1 MRLLRTVTPSRPP
14 KLSGEGNKQVQNMV
28 LVDLTPLTLGIE
40 SLGEIMNTVIPRNTS
55 IPTKKEKI
63 VTTVVDNQKE
73 FLFLVY
79 EGERTRSK
87 DNNPMDKFQLSNIP
101 PAPKGVPEITICFE
115 IDYNGI
121 LTVSAKHKEAGK
133 MRKIT
138 ITNGHAQQ
146 GGDSARQSST
156 NWRMANTRRRWSYEC
171 IGGFAL
177 HLEEKNKG

>member
-1 MRLLRTVTPSRPP
+1 ML
-14 KLSGEGNKQVQNMV
+14 

-87 DNNPMDKFQLSNIP
+87 DNNLMDIFWLSNIP

-138 ITNGHAQQ
+138 ITNEEGRLSKEEIPRGKAVQ
-146 GGDSARQSST
+146 
-156 NWRMANTRRRWSYEC
+156 
-171 IGGFAL
+171 IGGWQIQEEGGARNAL
-177 HLEEKNKG
+177 ED

>member
-1 MRLLRTVTPSRPP
+1 ML
-14 KLSGEGNKQVQNMV
+14 

-87 DNNPMDKFQLSNIP
+87 DNNLMDIFRLSNIP
-101 PAPKGVPEITICFE
+101 PAPKGVPEITIRFE

-138 ITNGHAQQ
+138 ITNEEGRLSKEEIPRGKAVQ
-146 GGDSARQSST
+146 
-156 NWRMANTRRRWSYEC
+156 
-171 IGGFAL
+171 IGGWQIQEEGGARNAL
-177 HLEEKNKG
+177 ED